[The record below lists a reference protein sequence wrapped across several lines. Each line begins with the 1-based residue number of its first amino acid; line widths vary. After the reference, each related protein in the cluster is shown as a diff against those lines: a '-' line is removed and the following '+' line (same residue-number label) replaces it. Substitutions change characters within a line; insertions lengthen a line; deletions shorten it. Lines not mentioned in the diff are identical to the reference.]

1 PSARTHPAVAR
12 HPEHQPFHPYVDT
25 AAAYVTSEMKRLRR
39 TTKWDDRLPSCALM
53 LAVEKKLPIVRHP
66 ARHAAVVQVLQELV
80 HLRPLLGRNG
90 VGHAPHIDSHFF
102 GSLFVRRRSKF
113 LVLRYPIDDVVEEL
127 LAIAG
132 RQ

>member
-1 PSARTHPAVAR
+1 MPAGSFRGAGSPLYAQAAQRPSATRLRPPGSGGLGAMRPRTPGRRAATPVLQMPAASPSARTHPAVAR

-66 ARHAAVVQVLQELV
+66 ARHAAVVQ
-80 HLRPLLGRNG
+80 
-90 VGHAPHIDSHFF
+90 
-102 GSLFVRRRSKF
+102 
-113 LVLRYPIDDVVEEL
+113 
-127 LAIAG
+127 
-132 RQ
+132 